1 MPDSPS
7 PEASSVRLSGDDLY
21 LFNEGTHYR
30 LYDKLGA
37 HPAVENGTPGT
48 RFAVWAPNA
57 REVSVIGD
65 WNGFQPGQTL
75 LYPRGSSGVF
85 DGFVKGVRPGEKY
98 KYRIVSQ
105 HSGYTVDKTDPFG
118 VRQEHPPRTAS
129 MR

>member
-1 MPDSPS
+1 MPDSQS
-7 PEASSVRLSGDDLY
+7 PEAARLSGDDLY

-37 HPAVENGTPGT
+37 HPTVEHGVAGT

-65 WNGFQPGQTL
+65 WNGFQPGLTL

-85 DGFVKGVRPGEKY
+85 DGFAKGVQPEIGRAHG
-98 KYRIVSQ
+98 
-105 HSGYTVDKTDPFG
+105 
-118 VRQEHPPRTAS
+118 
-129 MR
+129 